1 MGLSVDLTD
10 FLQGKLSSVLNQP
23 VQINGAKPVSG
34 GSINQAYCLQTNA
47 GKYMLKLNSKSAY
60 PNMFACESTGLK
72 TIADTD
78 SIAVPAVILQDDLD
92 DEGFLIL
99 EWIETRKPT
108 EKASEQLG
116 RQLAEMH
123 KTSAAYFGL
132 ESDNYMGS
140 LPQSNQYRNTW
151 NTFYIEQRLQPMVKL
166 AFDKRLLNETDI
178 QNFDKLYAKLN
189 NLFNEEPS
197 SLIHGDLWGGNY
209 LISTD
214 EKPYLIDPAVSYSNR
229 EFDIAMTTLFGGFS
243 ESFYSAYHE
252 HFPLNKGWN
261 ERIDLWNLY
270 PLLLHLNL
278 FGAGYL
284 EQVREGVE
292 GYV

>member
-10 FLQGKLSSVLNQP
+10 FLQSKLSSVLNQP
-23 VQINGAKPVSG
+23 LQISGTKPVSG

-60 PNMFACESTGLK
+60 PNMFACESVGLR
-72 TIADTD
+72 TIATTNT
-78 SIAVPAVILQDDLD
+78 IAVPAVILQDDLD
-92 DEGFLIL
+92 DESFLVL

-116 RQLAEMH
+116 RELAEMH
-123 KTSAAYFGL
+123 KNKASYFGF
-132 ESDNYMGS
+132 ENDNYMGS
-140 LPQSNQYRNTW
+140 LTQSNKKHDTW
-151 NTFYIEQRLQPMVKL
+151 NSFYIEERLQPMVKI
-166 AFDKRLLNETDI
+166 AFDKRLLNKVDV
-178 QNFDKLYAKLN
+178 QNFEKLYSKLN
-189 NLFNEEPS
+189 RLFKEEPS

-209 LISTD
+209 LISTE
-214 EKPYLIDPAVSYSNR
+214 EKPYLIDPAVSYGNR

-243 ESFYSAYHE
+243 ESFYAAYHE
-252 HFPLNKGWN
+252 SFPLNKGWN

-284 EQVREGVE
+284 EQIREGVE
-292 GYV
+292 EYV

>member
-1 MGLSVDLTD
+1 MGLSADLKD
-10 FLQGKLSSVLNQP
+10 FLQDKLSSVLNQP
-23 VQINGAKPVSG
+23 VQINCTKPVSG
-34 GSINQAYCLQTNA
+34 GSINQTYCLDTNT
-47 GKYMLKLNSKSAY
+47 GKYMLKFNSKSAY
-60 PNMFACESTGLK
+60 PMMFACESIGLK
-72 TIADTD
+72 TIAATHT
-78 SIAVPAVILQDDLD
+78 IAVPEVILQDAL
-92 DEGFLIL
+92 EYESFLVL

-108 EKASEQLG
+108 EKASELLG
-116 RQLAEMH
+116 RQLAQMH
-123 KTSAAYFGL
+123 KSSADYFGF

-140 LPQSNQYRNTW
+140 LPQSNKKHNTW
-151 NTFYIEQRLQPMVKL
+151 SGFYIEERLQPMVKL
-166 AFDKRLLNETDI
+166 AFDKRLLNKTDA
-178 QNFDKLYAKLN
+178 QNFDKLYSKLSR
-189 NLFNEEPS
+189 LFNEEPS

-214 EKPYLIDPAVSYSNR
+214 EKPYLIDPAVSYGNR

-243 ESFYSAYHE
+243 ESFYAAYNE
-252 HFPLNKGWN
+252 SLPLNKGWN

-292 GYV
+292 EYI

>member
-1 MGLSVDLTD
+1 MGLSADLTD
-10 FLQGKLSSVLNQP
+10 FLQSKLSSVLNEP
-23 VQINGAKPVSG
+23 IQISGTKPVSG

-60 PNMFACESTGLK
+60 PNMFACESIGLK
-72 TIADTD
+72 TIADTN
-78 SIAVPAVILQDDLD
+78 SIAVPRVILQDDLD
-92 DEGFLIL
+92 DESFLIM
-99 EWIETRKPT
+99 EWIETLKPT
-108 EKASEQLG
+108 EKASELLG
-116 RQLAEMH
+116 RQLADMH
-123 KTSAAYFGL
+123 RNNTAYFGF

-140 LPQSNQYRNTW
+140 LPQNNKKKDTW
-151 NTFYIEQRLQPMVKL
+151 SSFYIEERLQPMVKI
-166 AFDKRLLNETDI
+166 AFDKRLLNKTDV
-178 QNFDKLYAKLN
+178 QNFDRLYSKLK
-189 NLFNEEPS
+189 NLFKEEPS

-214 EKPYLIDPAVSYSNR
+214 EKPYLIDPAVSYGNR

-243 ESFYSAYHE
+243 ESFYAAYNE
-252 HFPLNKGWN
+252 SFPLNKGWN
-261 ERIDLWNLY
+261 ERIELWNLY

-292 GYV
+292 EYI